1 MSKKDMQKVLVVDDA
16 AINRQVL
23 GDLLKTD
30 HTVILAKNGEQA
42 LALATQHVPDLI
54 LLDVVMPEVSGYDV
68 LNRLKS
74 DPRTAAIAVIFITGL
89 DTPEDE
95 AHGLTLGASDYIT
108 KPFNLTVVLARV
120 RCHLQLAR
128 QRRMLETLANID
140 GLTELANRRHF
151 DERYALEWARAT
163 RDRQPLSVAILDID
177 FFKNYNDQA
186 GHAMGDRVLQAVASV
201 LTDGLNR
208 ATDLVARFGGEEFA
222 LLMPGTGA
230 ESALQLAERLREAT
244 GRLAMRRLDS
254 TEADRITVSLGGA
267 TLRLGNN
274 ESAAELLKAADDH
287 LYRAKN
293 EGRNRVVWREG
304 SLNAGA
310 V

>member
-1 MSKKDMQKVLVVDDA
+1 MSKKDRQKVLIVDDA

-54 LLDVVMPEVSGYDV
+54 LLDVVMPEVSGYEV

-108 KPFNLTVVLARV
+108 KPFNLAVVLARV

-140 GLTELANRRHF
+140 GLTELANRRYF
-151 DERYALEWARAT
+151 DERYALEWAHAM

-201 LTDGLNR
+201 LTNGMNR

-230 ESALQLAERLREAT
+230 EPASQLAERLREAT
-244 GRLAMRRLDS
+244 GSLAMRRLDS

-267 TLRLGNN
+267 TLRLSNN

-304 SLNAGA
+304 GVNPDGA
-310 V
+310 